1 MGEFLWPRSR
11 KILLADQNSDLGKSE
26 FSETLFQ
33 DDDNLSN
40 QEPNVNSDFGGGSFT
55 PAIDDQLANIQS
67 RPSIGGDQL
76 AEALSRPSIGGGNTT
91 LEGTIVKS
99 IKQEDPHIDSLVD
112 TKNDDPKPS
121 KIEKKMD
128 KEKAK
133 LTDKDKQMMED
144 RIDYGHSLMRVDSN
158 AYINLA
164 EFDERRLRIT
174 PSTSSGTSTSY
185 DEIINEQA
193 PEGYCNLDA
202 NYDFNRMEEI
212 GRGGFGVIYKVEDRN
227 TGGIYAQK
235 VLEVGKMK
243 NSAKSAKR
251 QFVCEAKVLFMCPHH
266 DHIIKMIHTTED
278 KALQEYVITL
288 ELAPMGSVKDYWA
301 GKIPI
306 PEPTVQNYVKQILLG
321 LQHLHRHKVVYRDLK
336 LSNMLLM
343 SENHLKLADFGI
355 SKVFDDIQRKEG
367 EDFQSELRRLSI
379 HRSMSVQ
386 GHHGVMSPLGLRR
399 RLLDSSISAS
409 LKEEE
414 VMSKSES
421 AESPRLNAPPSP
433 QSHSSNPEEYRAKQL
448 VGTLFYQPPE
458 MLKRTGYS
466 FKMDIWSLGIII
478 WQMCFGGMPFLLRDK
493 KQIKRIMKKG
503 VRFPRNSEIAEE
515 GEDFIQKCLM
525 YEDERMSA
533 DEALEHPWIVNV
545 EVKL

>member
-1 MGEFLWPRSR
+1 MGEFLWSR

-33 DDDNLSN
+33 DVQLSNDDSLSN
-40 QEPNVNSDFGGGSFT
+40 QEPNVNSDYGGGSFT
-55 PAIDDQLANIQS
+55 PAIDDQLANFQS

-76 AEALSRPSIGGGNTT
+76 AEALSRPSIGGGNTP
-91 LEGTIVKS
+91 LEDTIVKS

-112 TKNDDPKPS
+112 AKNDDPKPS
-121 KIEKKMD
+121 KIEKKMK

-133 LTDKDKQMMED
+133 FTDKDKQMMED

-158 AYINLA
+158 AYINL
-164 EFDERRLRIT
+164 D
-174 PSTSSGTSTSY
+174 
-185 DEIINEQA
+185 DEIVNEQA
-193 PEGYCNLDA
+193 TEGYCNLDA

-379 HRSMSVQ
+379 HRSMSLQ
-386 GHHGVMSPLGLRR
+386 GHHRVFSPLDLRR
-399 RLLDSSISAS
+399 RLLDSSLSAS
-409 LKEEE
+409 IKEEE

-421 AESPRLNAPPSP
+421 AESLRLHAPPSPQFDAPPSP
-433 QSHSSNPEEYRAKQL
+433 QSNSFNPEEYRAKEL

-458 MLKRTGYS
+458 MLKRTGHS

-533 DEALEHPWIVNV
+533 DEALQHPWIVNV
-545 EVKL
+545 EVTL